1 MNILIFGASGKTGR
15 KLITQGLRKGH
26 NITAFVRNP
35 ASLKLW
41 DDNLR
46 IIKGDALNLNDV
58 DSAITGQDVVISALG
73 NRTSQTI
80 WKSNKNISNA
90 LNNIILGMNN
100 HKVKRLLSITSF
112 GVNKKIFPLEKL
124 YIKVILWKLFADIPK
139 QEELIKKSN
148 LNWTILRPARLVD
161 TNKTGQYKTGEDLS
175 IGLFSKISRADVAD
189 FLIKNIQNDDLVG
202 KTITISY

>member
-26 NITAFVRNP
+26 NVTAFVRNP
-35 ASLKLW
+35 ANMKLW

-46 IIKGDALNLNDV
+46 IIKGDALSPKNV
-58 DSAITGQDVVISALG
+58 DDAIIGQDVVISALG
-73 NRTSQTI
+73 NKTSQSF
-80 WKSNKNISNA
+80 WKSNKNISDA
-90 LNNIILGMNN
+90 VNNIILGMNN
-100 HKVKRLLSITSF
+100 NKVKRLLFITSF

-124 YIKVILWKLFADIPK
+124 FVRTILWKLFADIPK

-148 LNWTILRPARLVD
+148 LKWTIVRPARLVD
-161 TNKTGQYKTGEDLS
+161 TDKTGQYKVGEDLS
-175 IGLFSKISRADVAD
+175 IGIFSKISRADVAD